1 MKQMILDT
9 LKALGIDTYSL
20 TESRRS
26 SAELFFIGRN
36 LDMRRMK
43 EVTAYT
49 VVVYRDFQEGDA
61 RYLGN
66 SSLQLFPGMVEEEV
80 ASALKDAYAAAGYVK
95 NPWYSLYEGTQAPMT
110 EMPST
115 LAEKSLEENA
125 QLMAAALFAADVR
138 EDAFIN
144 SAEIFVEKNEQH
156 ILTSAGTDVAFC
168 KYGCNGEFVV
178 QAREPQDVEQ
188 YFSFRYEDLDTE
200 ALKEKAVKA
209 LDTVSDRAHATEY
222 PKAGVYDVVLS
233 GEHVATLL
241 SLYTD
246 RSHASM
252 LYPKYSDWQVG
263 TKAQGDIT
271 TGEAMNLTLVPSA
284 PYSSE
289 GIPMTERTLLKE
301 GEVQCIHGSTRF
313 CRYLDVEPTGDYR
326 RVRLDNG
333 TVPFEEMKQGTLYP
347 VSFSDFQMDS
357 FSGYFGG
364 EIRLAYLYTEKGVE
378 LRTGGSINGS
388 LFDKQGQLTFSLE
401 TYKDAS
407 YEGPLAVRIP
417 GVSVNGK

>member
-1 MKQMILDT
+1 MKEMILNT
-9 LKALGIDTYSL
+9 LQALGMDAYSL
-20 TESRRS
+20 TETRRA
-26 SAELFFIGRN
+26 SAELFFIRRN

-43 EVTAYT
+43 EVTEYEVT
-49 VVVYRDFQEGDA
+49 LYRDFTEGDK
-61 RYLGN
+61 RYLGA
-66 SSLQLFPGMVEEEV
+66 SQVLLFPGMGEEEV
-80 ASALKDAYAAAGYVK
+80 SALLKSAYAAAGYAK
-95 NPWYSLYEGTQAPMT
+95 NPWYPLYEGPKAPMK

-115 LAEKSLEENA
+115 LSGQSPEESA
-125 QLMAAALFAADVR
+125 QSMADALFSADVR

-144 SAEIFVEKNEQH
+144 SAEIFVNRQETR
-156 ILTSAGTDVAFC
+156 ILTSTGTDVAFG
-168 KYGCNGEFVV
+168 KYECSGEFVV
-178 QAREPQDVEQ
+178 QAKEPQDVEQ
-188 YFSFRYEDLDTE
+188 YFSFRYEDLDQE
-200 ALKEKAVKA
+200 ALREKAAKA
-209 LDTVSDRAHATEY
+209 LTTVCDRAHAQDY

-241 SLYTD
+241 SLYSD

-263 TKAQGDIT
+263 TEAQGEIT
-271 TGEAMNLTLVPSA
+271 TGEALNLTLVPSA
-284 PYSSE
+284 PYSPE

-301 GEVQCIHGSTRF
+301 GRVECIHGGNRF
-313 CRYLDVEPTGDYR
+313 CRYLGVEPTGDYR

-333 TVPFEEMKQGTLYP
+333 TVPFEEMKKGTLYP

-364 EIRLAYLYTEKGVE
+364 EIRLAYLFTEQGVE

-388 LFDKQGQLTFSLE
+388 LFDKQGQLTFSKE
-401 TYKDAS
+401 RYKDAA